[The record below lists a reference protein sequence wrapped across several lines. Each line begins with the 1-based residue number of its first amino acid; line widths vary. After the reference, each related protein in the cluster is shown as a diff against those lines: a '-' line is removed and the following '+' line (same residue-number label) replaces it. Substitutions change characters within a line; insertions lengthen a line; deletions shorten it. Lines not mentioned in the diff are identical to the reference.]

1 MARLRK
7 LGRVYYARIR
17 ITNGEKRKE
26 RCINLGTREK
36 VEASRRLQ
44 EVHRIE
50 PALRE
55 GEDFNF
61 SWESKTQT
69 LEAKN
74 ITVGDSV
81 EQYLIAR
88 RKDLDVPLRQS
99 TVEMIEQS
107 FNRLKGYL
115 SWEKDITSLTQD
127 DIDGFK
133 HHMRRKKYADATC
146 NITIRNLRTWV
157 HWMRRKGMY
166 DKPLILKQI
175 PIRGTKPVY
184 VSNAE
189 FELILSSVDDYLKR
203 VFQLYRETGMRL
215 KEPILGR
222 IQGSFLIVAP
232 EHSKGGREREIFL
245 TESQKRTVLE
255 MQRKTHIEP
264 RKLGDKRGTHS
275 HVYCSNQ
282 FRKACREH
290 GIEEKKLHSLR
301 HTYALREY
309 LKKRDLYAVAKKLG
323 HSSLSVTQGYAAF
336 SMRRLAED
344 FPDIITDER
353 GL

>member
-7 LGRVYYARIR
+7 LGRAYYARIR
-17 ITNGEKRKE
+17 ITNGEQRKE

-55 GEDFNF
+55 GEKFEF
-61 SWESKTQT
+61 SWEAKDEITKTKRLTIEDAVALYMKARRHDLDTPLRSST
-69 LEAKN
+69 LE
-74 ITVGDSV
+74 
-81 EQYLIAR
+81 
-88 RKDLDVPLRQS
+88 
-99 TVEMIEQS
+99 MMEQS
-107 FNRLKGYL
+107 FNRLKKYI
-115 SWEKDITSLTQD
+115 SWDRDLDSFSQE

-133 HHMRRKKYADATC
+133 HYMRRKKYSDTTI
-146 NITIRNLRTWV
+146 NITIRYFSVFIN
-157 HWMRRKGMY
+157 HMRRKGLY
-166 DKPLILKQI
+166 EKPLILKQI
-175 PIRGTKPVY
+175 PIRGVKPVY

-232 EHSKGGREREIFL
+232 EHSKGGREREVFL

-282 FRKACREH
+282 FRKACREN
-290 GIEEKKLHSLR
+290 GIEGKKLHSLR
-301 HTYALREY
+301 HTYALRQY
-309 LKKRDLYAVAKKLG
+309 LKGRDLYAVAKKLG

-344 FPDIITDER
+344 FSDIITDER